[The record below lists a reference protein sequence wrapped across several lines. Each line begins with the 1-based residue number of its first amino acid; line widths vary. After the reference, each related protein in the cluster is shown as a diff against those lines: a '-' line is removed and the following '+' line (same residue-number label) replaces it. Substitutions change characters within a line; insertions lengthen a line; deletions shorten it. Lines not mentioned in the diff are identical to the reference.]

1 MRAMPSPA
9 EMIVPSS
16 ETSTPPTKPSICC
29 LRMLVISSAL
39 ISVMPHSPL
48 RPSVRPDQPPA
59 QGFELMPQRPVV
71 DPGPDSGARPAQ
83 KGRINL
89 MPDIHPATG
98 YGLERLTQ
106 ALQLRRRQ
114 RHRRGGLRL
123 NDPQALVLDLL
134 EGPPDGGERPQ
145 APIDDQ
151 DPQEVARRLAQ
162 PCLAR
167 QGVDHG
173 LLVLLRDRRVRE
185 EAPELG
191 IGVQD
196 ADDERKLRGRRLEPR
211 RILFGGL
218 AGLAGLHLDVVGEG
232 PRVPPRHGDWVHS
245 CAPDRDGPA
254 AGTGRTPEGIKKPRD
269 RLMPMEPPGERFVN
283 DAK

>member
-1 MRAMPSPA
+1 IRKMPSLT

-16 ETSTPPTKPSICC
+16 ETYTPQTIPSICC

-39 ISVMPHSPL
+39 ISAMPHSPL

-59 QGFELMPQRPVV
+59 QGFELMPEGPVV
-71 DPGPDSGARPAQ
+71 APGPDSGARPAQ

-89 MPDIHPATG
+89 MPDIHRAPG
-98 YGLERLTQ
+98 HGLERLTQ

-123 NDPQALVLDLL
+123 HDPQALVLDFL

-145 APIDDQ
+145 APIADQ
-151 DPQEVARRLAQ
+151 DRQEVARRRAQ
-162 PCLAR
+162 PGLAR
-167 QGVDHG
+167 QGVDRG
-173 LLVLLRDRRVRE
+173 LLVLLRDRGVRE

-191 IGVQD
+191 IGAQD
-196 ADDERKLRGRRLEPR
+196 ADDERKLRGRRLKPR
-211 RILFGGL
+211 RLFFDGL
-218 AGLAGLHLDVVGEG
+218 AGLAKLHLEVVREG
-232 PRVPPRHGDWVHS
+232 PRVPPRHGDWLHS

-254 AGTGRTPEGIKKPRD
+254 AGTGRTPGGIKKPRD
-269 RLMPMEPPGERFVN
+269 RLMPVEPPGERFVN